1 MNEME
6 LLYAMA
12 LTRIPTIG
20 THWAL
25 VLYKAAGSAVA
36 LYEAHREI
44 KSILPE
50 ASPKMQEILLD
61 YPKYVEMV
69 KPELDFMERFRI
81 KGLVYGNNAYPCRL
95 MECVDA
101 PLVLFQQG
109 DADLNARH
117 IISMIGTR
125 RCTEYGRDM
134 CRSFLRDLSKVD
146 PSILVVSGLAYGIDA
161 NAHEQALANGLPTVG
176 VLAHGLDRIY
186 PQANRRLAEQMLAH
200 KGGLLTEYFTKTEPD
215 AFNFVQR
222 NRIVA
227 GMSDCCIVV
236 ESDEKGGSLITADLA
251 MGYNR
256 DVFAFPGRCTDRFSK
271 GCNKLIER
279 NSAALLTDVHS
290 FLEQMRW
297 GTKVPTVI
305 EKELFIELSP
315 DEERVVAALKQA
327 DELQINV
334 LAVQC
339 NLPIAKLSA
348 LLLGLEMKGMV
359 KALVGGSYRLL
370 S

>member
-1 MNEME
+1 
-6 LLYAMA
+6 MA

-20 THWAL
+20 AHWAM
-25 VLYKAAGSAVA
+25 VLYSAAGSATA
-36 LYEAHREI
+36 LYETYRDVKE
-44 KSILPE
+44 ILPE
-50 ASPKMQEILLD
+50 ASLKMQEMLMD

-69 KPELDFMERFRI
+69 KPELDFMDHYRI
-81 KGLVYGNNAYPCRL
+81 KGLVFGDEAYPCRL
-95 MECVDA
+95 RECVDA

-109 DADLNARH
+109 DTNLNARH
-117 IISMIGTR
+117 IISMVGTR

-134 CRSFLRDLSKVD
+134 CRSFLRDIAKAD

-161 NAHEQALANGLPTVG
+161 NAHEQALANGLPTIG

-186 PQANRRLAEQMLAH
+186 PQANRKLAEQMVTH

-227 GMSDCCIVV
+227 GISDCCIVV

-251 MGYNR
+251 MGYGR
-256 DVFAFPGRCTDRFSK
+256 DVFAIPGRCTDRYSK
-271 GCNKLIER
+271 GCNMLIER
-279 NSAALLTDVHS
+279 NGAAILTDANS
-290 FLEQMRW
+290 FLKQMRW
-297 GTKVPTVI
+297 DIQIPTVI
-305 EKELFIELSP
+305 EKDLFLELSP
-315 DEERVVAALKQA
+315 EEARIVDALKNT
-327 DELQINV
+327 DGLQINL

-339 NLPIAKLSA
+339 NLSISKLST
-348 LLLGLEMKGMV
+348 LLLGLEMKGVV
-359 KALVGGSYRLL
+359 KSLVGGTYRLL